1 VGRVADLRDV
11 YLGPRPLRATMAM
24 QPSPEQMAQMMA
36 GSKPVDFEI
45 IGGEEPVIR
54 VKVTD
59 EGKEVILRL
68 KVVVGAVNRLGND
81 QNTGLPIYQIN
92 TQTVIGLLK
101 SDPALRKSP
110 VLKGSAEGNKGF
122 G

>member
-1 VGRVADLRDV
+1 
-11 YLGPRPLRATMAM
+11 MAM

-68 KVVVGAVNRLGND
+68 KVVVGAVSRLGND

-101 SDPALRKSP
+101 SDPSLRKSP

>member
-1 VGRVADLRDV
+1 
-11 YLGPRPLRATMAM
+11 MAM

-36 GSKPVDFEI
+36 SAKPVEFEI
-45 IGGEEPVIR
+45 IGGEEPVVR

-59 EGKEVILRL
+59 EGREVILRL
-68 KVVVGAVNRLGND
+68 KVVVGSINRIGND
-81 QNTGLPIYQIN
+81 QNSGLPIYQIN

-101 SDPALRKSP
+101 SDPALRKNA

-122 G
+122 A

>member
-1 VGRVADLRDV
+1 
-11 YLGPRPLRATMAM
+11 MAM
-24 QPSPEQMAQMMA
+24 QPSPEQVAQMMA
-36 GSKPVDFEI
+36 GAKPVEFEI
-45 IGGEEPVIR
+45 IGGEEPVVR

-68 KVVVGAVNRLGND
+68 KVVVGSISRIGND
-81 QNTGLPIYQIN
+81 QNSGLPIYQIN

-101 SDPALRKSP
+101 SDPALRKSA

-122 G
+122 A